1 MHALDIPAVDSIS
14 RRGSPP
20 GADETQG
27 SDLAGCCFSIGGC
40 WAGGGV
46 KSMDAGDSRDDEA
59 GGHYSLA
66 VPLAQAAAG
75 LARKVIGLDWMAGRL
90 HHGNHH
96 GRVRLNSTKLLKQL

>member
-75 LARKVIGLDWMAGRL
+75 LARKVIGLDWIGLDGRQAP
-90 HHGNHH
+90 
-96 GRVRLNSTKLLKQL
+96 SWC